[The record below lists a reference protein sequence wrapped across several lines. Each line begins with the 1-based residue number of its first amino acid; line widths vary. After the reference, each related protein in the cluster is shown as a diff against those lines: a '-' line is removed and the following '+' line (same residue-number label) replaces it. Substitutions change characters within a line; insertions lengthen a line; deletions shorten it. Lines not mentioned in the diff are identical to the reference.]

1 MDNRIK
7 VGDIHI
13 IGLTDGIATFN
24 PRILFPNTPLEAWE
38 PYYDIFPECF
48 DGKFFRTNLGSFA
61 INTKD
66 KVIVADTGLG
76 PHGDM
81 FGSPAPGR
89 LLGDF
94 ESNEI
99 SLESVNT
106 VFITHLHGDHYGWNY
121 REDTEDRK
129 PTFPNAEY
137 IVHTKD
143 WEHWTSDS
151 MKSDDPDDPLAR
163 SVLPL
168 FDDGL
173 LKLIEGQTQIGR
185 GVDAIHT
192 PGHTPG
198 HMSLIIS
205 SGKERALLIG
215 DIVGSPM
222 QVTES
227 EFFYTPDSD
236 SELGR
241 KTRNDMLDLAEKE
254 NMTVL
259 GSHLSYPGWGTI
271 IRWEGRR
278 YFQPLKN
285 IKERLIN

>member
-1 MDNRIK
+1 
-7 VGDIHI
+7 
-13 IGLTDGIATFN
+13 
-24 PRILFPNTPLEAWE
+24 
-38 PYYDIFPECF
+38 
-48 DGKFFRTNLGSFA
+48 
-61 INTKD
+61 
-66 KVIVADTGLG
+66 
-76 PHGDM
+76 
-81 FGSPAPGR
+81 
-89 LLGDF
+89 
-94 ESNEI
+94 
-99 SLESVNT
+99 
-106 VFITHLHGDHYGWNY
+106 
-121 REDTEDRK
+121 
-129 PTFPNAEY
+129 
-137 IVHTKD
+137 
-143 WEHWTSDS
+143 
-151 MKSDDPDDPLAR
+151 MKSDEPDDPLAR

-254 NMTVL
+254 NITVL

-285 IKERLIN
+285 IKDRSIN